1 VFPLPV
7 KLFSLSNV
15 PDDEAEDVRALLR
28 AGEIDF
34 YETAAGNWG
43 ISAPALW
50 LNDER
55 RLAQARALIDAYEQ
69 ERMLRAREEYA
80 QRQRDGHKRTIV
92 DMVRENPLRFIAY
105 VAAIV
110 AILYFST
117 RPFLDIGK

>member
-1 VFPLPV
+1 MPV

-80 QRQRDGHKRTIV
+80 QRQRDGHNRTIV
-92 DMVRENPLRFIAY
+92 DVVRENPLRFIAY